1 MRFGDRWL
9 SRIEQA
15 WSPAITHTDSTT
27 VSAHALG
34 DLGREAT
41 GSHRSP
47 ARGRDPDERLV
58 LVGHSLLVL
67 VPVWMFA
74 GDGTE
79 VVDKR
84 LSGFRHVEHLGRAV
98 HLHPGPVEVVGEHAD
113 AHLGVAAGIAR
124 LRPPRVRRHHD
135 AALLV
140 HATAHRGK
148 LWPPVT
154 ARGHVDPLGRGRRKS
169 RSSSR
174 ETVSTVA
181 TLGMPAIL
189 TPCCPRPTPNSPG
202 LIRVAR
208 VPAGSALGDK
218 VRYPRLYAY
227 T

>member
-47 ARGRDPDERLV
+47 ARGRDPDERLA

-67 VPVWMFA
+67 VPVRMFA
-74 GDGTE
+74 GDRTE
-79 VVDKR
+79 VVHER

-98 HLHPGPVEVVGEHAD
+98 HLYPGPVEVVGEHAD
-113 AHLGVAAGIAR
+113 AHLGVAPGVTR
-124 LRPPRVRRHHD
+124 LRPPRVRRHHY

-140 HATAHRGK
+140 HAAAHRGK

-154 ARGHVDPLGRGRRKS
+154 ARGHVDPLVPGTQEVKELVAGDGVDGGDLGHARDTNASAAPDPRRTARSHS
-169 RSSSR
+169 RR
-174 ETVSTVA
+174 TRPLGLRWGTRVG
-181 TLGMPAIL
+181 TLA
-189 TPCCPRPTPNSPG
+189 
-202 LIRVAR
+202 
-208 VPAGSALGDK
+208 
-218 VRYPRLYAY
+218 
-227 T
+227 